1 MHEHGEADRL
11 MRQAL
16 TLAEEQGLS
25 GITKMEIGVGALTGL
40 SQQAL
45 KEQLKHV
52 AEHLGIGDLNFAFK
66 TVLPEAVC
74 QQCGKNIGQEYICP
88 FCGGKNIKITN
99 GLDAVVVAVT

>member
-16 TLAEEQGLS
+16 ALAEEKGLA
-25 GITKMEIGVGALTGL
+25 GIMKMEIGVGALTGL
-40 SQQAL
+40 SPQAL

-52 AEHLGIGDLNFAFK
+52 ADHLGIGGIYFVF
-66 TVLPEAVC
+66 TTILPEAVC

-88 FCGGKNIKITN
+88 FCGGKSIKITN
-99 GLDAVVVAVT
+99 GLDAVVVDVT